1 MQALHRREAPAA
13 AGRGTPQAAGLFPD
27 QSEEEKPIVQ
37 FQQGGRGRSQSHHG
51 PGSGGRS
58 CWPRGLGSELGFRT
72 SVLLS
77 SEAGG
82 RWHTVP
88 GTQLPAMLR
97 HEQAPSLAPPF
108 PEQQLWS
115 HPDSKLTVG
124 AGEGSSEGDLSLH
137 TLRQRGFRLK
147 SFILIEF
154 SEWKLPNI
162 AALCRNILALRAP
175 ASRGNFHRFE
185 YFTSFW
191 TDRQWGARVQKAAPA
206 ADPAML
212 AQLTGF
218 SATAMLLR
226 GSPHLW
232 T

>member
-1 MQALHRREAPAA
+1 MCNSSGEDGDGLKAITALAQEAGA
-13 AGRGTPQAAGLFPD
+13 AGRGA
-27 QSEEEKPIVQ
+27 
-37 FQQGGRGRSQSHHG
+37 
-51 PGSGGRS
+51 
-58 CWPRGLGSELGFRT
+58 WGSELGFRT

-88 GTQLPAMLR
+88 GTQLPAVLR

-115 HPDSKLTVG
+115 HPDSKPTVG

-185 YFTSFW
+185 YFTSLW
-191 TDRQWGARVQKAAPA
+191 TDRQWGARVQKAEPA

-226 GSPHLW
+226 GSPHQKQPIVLSW
-232 T
+232 HGQPLTRASQEIRKKHTTSTLFLAL